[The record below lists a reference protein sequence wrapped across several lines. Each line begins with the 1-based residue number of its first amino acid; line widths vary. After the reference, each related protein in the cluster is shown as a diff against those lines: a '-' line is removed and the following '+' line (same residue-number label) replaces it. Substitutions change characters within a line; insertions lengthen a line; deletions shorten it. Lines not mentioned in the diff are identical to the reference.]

1 MSKNVYERIGARPVI
16 NAGGN
21 TTLWGGSTPSP
32 EVMQAMLEAG
42 ESFVEMEEVLAASGD
57 HLAKLLG
64 VEAAYPT
71 AGCYAALVLSTAA
84 CLTGNNPDKME
95 QLPDTTGMKDEI
107 VLQQCQRYGYD
118 RAYTVPGSKL
128 VLAGDDNGCTLNEL
142 EAAIGPNTA
151 AVAYLVQVDQRASSV
166 SLEDAVDLAHSHGLP
181 AIADAAAQ
189 IYPLD
194 YLRRNAQSADLVC
207 FGGKYMGAPHSTGL
221 ACGKK
226 DMIEA
231 VTAHGFIG
239 PRPLGRGMKMDRQE
253 IVGLTVA
260 IESWVNADHE
270 QRLVNYGVKF
280 DVIEEALKGASGVKE
295 TKVVPTDNFYS
306 LMLNVV
312 LDTQKLGKNAEQV
325 NQELL
330 DGSPRIRLSVADGDD
345 TLAINVHTLNDGEEQ
360 TIADRIIIPVPPK
373 MRPTAAA
380 GTSISFVMPRISPTG
395 TSEK

>member
-360 TIADRIIIPVPPK
+360 TIADR
-373 MRPTAAA
+373 MRDLLA
-380 GTSISFVMPRISPTG
+380 
-395 TSEK
+395 